1 MDAQYIE
8 DKLATL
14 REERKELQSQLQYA
28 FNDVTVEKLEEEI
41 RELDHSIQVIS
52 GWKPNE

>member
-8 DKLATL
+8 DKLSTL